1 MRKTKKERKNITLC
15 PEVARAL
22 NGVMMIAEQKKR
34 LEESTKV
41 I

>member
-1 MRKTKKERKNITLC
+1 MYFQQSTLC

-41 I
+41 GYKI